1 MDSAGVTRCL
11 RHLSDA
17 LSIAVQRPLI
27 LVYNGCSSYFNGE
40 IVHEAVRLKTS
51 LCSSQQT
58 QITSCSP
65 EDVSVLKPFKASIDA
80 VMRGYNLN
88 GGEGSIMRKNSHSL
102 GEHRVEQGHRGQAF
116 QCDCWLQSVRTS
128 ASITVSTAAL
138 VQAVSR

>member
-1 MDSAGVTRCL
+1 MDSARVIRWL

-17 LSIAVQRPLI
+17 VSIAVQRPLI

-65 EDVSVLKPFKASIDA
+65 EDVSVLKHFKASIDA
-80 VMRGYNLN
+80 VMREYHLN
-88 GGEGSIMRKNSHSL
+88 GGES
-102 GEHRVEQGHRGQAF
+102 
-116 QCDCWLQSVRTS
+116 
-128 ASITVSTAAL
+128 SITRQTAIRLVSTAWSKAI
-138 VQAVSR
+138 VDKPSNVIAGFRA